1 MVLKCQTDLIEEY
14 IMTMLLTGYK
24 SRKELAACIGQ
35 PLQYVETSMFG
46 DEFMANGTFLAMH
59 RPALKEYD
67 GITLPKGREFGANI
81 TMVNGLI
88 SKVEG

>member
-1 MVLKCQTDLIEEY
+1 
-14 IMTMLLTGYK
+14 MTMLLTGYK
-24 SRKELAACIGQ
+24 SRKELATCIGQ
-35 PLQYVETSMFG
+35 PLQYAETSMFG
-46 DEFMANGTFLAMH
+46 NEFKRDGTFIAMH

-88 SKVEG
+88 AKVEG